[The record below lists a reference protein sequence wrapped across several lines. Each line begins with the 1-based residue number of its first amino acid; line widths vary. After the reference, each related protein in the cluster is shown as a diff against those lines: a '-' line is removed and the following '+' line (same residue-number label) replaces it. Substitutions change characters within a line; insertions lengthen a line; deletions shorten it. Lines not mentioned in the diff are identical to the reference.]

1 MKLKENLS
9 AKIAAIIFSYVM
21 IIVLAFSLTATV
33 VMGYYKFYFSSEDT
47 VKKEILTDMAKSEAY
62 YIHSLLGKETDLDN
76 YYKDKNVFYRITYLD
91 SGNVV
96 TNYNNEPYIA
106 TESSEYY
113 KYEENYYEDDNGIN
127 RWTETEIHIGT
138 IEVFVAENMDK
149 NDIFSVTSKII
160 EIGYS
165 LRYAMVFIVLISLA
179 LEVFLLC
186 YLFCAAG
193 HNQGGVI
200 RRNYLDMI
208 PFDII
213 TATVI
218 IIAYVSLLALDGLVY
233 DLTTAIIYITLI
245 GSIDY
250 FVALGYTMSFATRV
264 KTRTLLKNTVIYYVL
279 SFISKK
285 LKKVLNWFK
294 YIFSNISLI
303 YKTLIIIAGAVIV
316 EIIAL
321 IFIIN
326 TVYYIRSEILFFAI
340 IWVNFVLILGALY
353 LAVIMQKIKTGG
365 ERISQGDLQYKIS
378 TEYMVGDFKSF
389 ANSLNNINDG
399 LQTAVNERMKSE
411 RFKTELITNVSHDI
425 KTPLTSIINYVD
437 LIKKQQPE
445 NENVRQ
451 YIEVLDR
458 QSARLKKLV
467 EDLVEASKASSGTL
481 PVNLSPCDVGVLL
494 TQTLGEFEDK
504 LNKRQLSP
512 VINIPKE
519 SVKILAD
526 GRHLWRIFDNLMSN
540 VCKYALKGTRVY
552 IDVKRKSNKAV
563 ITFRNIS
570 EFELNVTA
578 DELME
583 RFVRGDESRNTEG
596 SGLGISIAKS
606 LAELQGGCLELCVDG
621 DLFKA
626 TVVFDIV

>member
-1 MKLKENLS
+1 MKLKESLS

-113 KYEENYYEDDNGIN
+113 KYEENYYEDDNGIK
-127 RWTETEIHIGT
+127 RWTQTEINIGT

-149 NDIFSVTSKII
+149 NDIFSVTGKII

-264 KTRTLLKNTVIYYVL
+264 KTRMLLKNTVIYYVL

-504 LNKRQLSP
+504 LNKRQLST

-519 SVKILAD
+519 PVKILAD